1 MKLRFIPNR
10 SSCLGLAVAGLLHWV
25 ASGSA
30 VADASIRVVVSIK
43 PVHSLVSAVMEGV
56 AEPHLIMRGAVDP
69 HTYTM
74 RPSDA
79 AMLEKADV
87 AFLVDDA
94 MESALAAQIRNLAG
108 NARVVELSGAVGLVR
123 RALREGGAFEVDH
136 HHDHGARGDDGHGGD
151 GHADEHHE
159 HDHGDLEEEDHGD
172 DEGHGHA
179 HDETHGHHDHGHGA
193 HGHEHH
199 DDDQYAAV
207 EHDAYEQGA
216 FDLHIWLDPVNAI
229 AKTRAIARILA
240 EVDPSN
246 AARYADNAHHHLHE
260 LEHLIEDIAAD
271 LSPARGVPFIVF
283 HDGYRYF
290 EDRFGLRAAG
300 SAVVSAERS
309 PGVRRIRELR
319 EKVRELGVA
328 CVFDEPHF
336 DQRLVNTIVEGTSVR
351 AGTLD
356 PLGVGIEP
364 GPELYFTLLREMART
379 FRECLAPA
387 A

>member
-1 MKLRFIPNR
+1 MRLGFKLTR
-10 SSCLGLAVAGLLHWV
+10 SSCLGLAVAGLLHWGV
-25 ASGSA
+25 SGSA
-30 VADASIRVVVSIK
+30 AADPSVRVVVSIK
-43 PVHSLVSAVMEGV
+43 PLHSLVSAVMEGV

-79 AMLEKADV
+79 VMLQEADL

-94 MESALAAQIRNLAG
+94 MESALAAQIRNLAS
-108 NARVVELSGAVGLVR
+108 NARVVELSGAGGLVR

-136 HHDHGARGDDGHGGD
+136 HHAQETHGE
-151 GHADEHHE
+151 EHHD
-159 HDHGDLEEEDHGD
+159 HDHDDDDAEEDHGS
-172 DEGHGHA
+172 DE
-179 HDETHGHHDHGHGA
+179 DHGHSHDES
-193 HGHEHH
+193 HGHDH
-199 DDDQYAAV
+199 DDDEHATADD
-207 EHDAYEQGA
+207 HDAGA
-216 FDLHIWLDPVNAI
+216 FDLHIWLDPVNAE
-229 AKTRAIARILA
+229 AMARAIARA
-240 EVDPSN
+240 VGEADPAN
-246 AARYADNAHHHLHE
+246 ADRYADNAHHLLHE
-260 LEHLIEDIAAD
+260 LEHLSEEIVAYLE
-271 LSPARGVPFIVF
+271 PARGVPFIVF

-290 EDRFGLRAAG
+290 EDRFGLSAAG
-300 SAVVSAERS
+300 SAVVRTESS
-309 PGVRRIRELR
+309 PGVKRIRELR

-379 FRECLAPA
+379 FRECLAPVA
-387 A
+387 QG

>member
-1 MKLRFIPNR
+1 MKPRFKSTR
-10 SSCLGLAVAGLLHWV
+10 SSCLGLVVAGLLHWAV
-25 ASGSA
+25 SGS
-30 VADASIRVVVSIK
+30 VAADTVVRVVVSIK

-79 AMLEKADV
+79 AMLQEADV
-87 AFLVDDA
+87 AFIVDDA

-108 NARVVELSGAVGLVR
+108 HARVEELSGASGLVR
-123 RALREGGAFEVDH
+123 RSLREGGAFEVDH
-136 HHDHGARGDDGHGGD
+136 HHVHDGHGD
-151 GHADEHHE
+151 DDSGHDDRG
-159 HDHGDLEEEDHGD
+159 HDHDHDHEDHGHSH
-172 DEGHGHA
+172 DESHGHD
-179 HDETHGHHDHGHGA
+179 HDDDMQAAGDEHGA
-193 HGHEHH
+193 HES
-199 DDDQYAAV
+199 
-207 EHDAYEQGA
+207 GA
-216 FDLHIWLDPVNAI
+216 FDLHIWLDPVNAE
-229 AKTRAIARILA
+229 AMTRMIARTLA

-246 AARYADNAHHHLHE
+246 AARYQDNAHRHLHE
-260 LEHLIEDIAAD
+260 LEHLTEDIAAE

-290 EDRFGLRAAG
+290 EDRFGLNAAG

-309 PGVRRIRELR
+309 PGVKRIRELR
-319 EKVRELGVA
+319 EKVRELGVV

-356 PLGVGIEP
+356 PMGVGIEP
-364 GPELYFTLLREMART
+364 GPGLYFILLREMART

-387 A
+387 AEG